1 VKVESRVYRG
11 RSDFVKRLCEYRE
24 AVTLL
29 SYGASTSKIGE
40 ETCGGE
46 TAEAE
51 LRARVRGSTLEL
63 LEQPSVMLRDG
74 EEVTITISG
83 RSWKPDLD
91 ALRSSFGGWKGLV
104 DTDALLRDIYAS
116 RAIRSRKP
124 APRF

>member
-1 VKVESRVYRG
+1 MPRPRPKSVKKRG
-11 RSDFVKRLCEYRE
+11 ALKPLKR
-24 AVTLL
+24 
-29 SYGASTSKIGE
+29 K
-40 ETCGGE
+40 
-46 TAEAE
+46 

-104 DTDALLRDIYAS
+104 DTDRLLRDVYAS